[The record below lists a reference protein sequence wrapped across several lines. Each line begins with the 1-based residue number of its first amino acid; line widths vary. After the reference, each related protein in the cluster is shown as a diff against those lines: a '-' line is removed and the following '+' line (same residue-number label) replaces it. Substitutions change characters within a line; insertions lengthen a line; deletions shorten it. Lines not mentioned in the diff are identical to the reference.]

1 MVFMT
6 TLEYKVN
13 STYNFVIPV
22 YIENIGTNYR
32 LNLFVQK
39 RKKNSLPRAN
49 MKRNFVLI
57 VFIIHYNYCINAD
70 STSANRTLAPY
81 NAIVGYASNNVEAY
95 SNGNDSFISDEY
107 SYLYGV
113 FMGIKWQCVEYARR
127 WLFQRKGCS
136 FASVEGAAD
145 MWTQLDEVQRVE
157 DKRCFPL
164 RKYPNGSPSRP
175 ANESLLIYNRS
186 ATSMPYGHVAVIVD
200 VLSDVIRVAEENWDF
215 YYWMDNYPIIG
226 WMSIID
232 VQNQTKP
239 LDQMSIGNILKLNG
253 SSPDFVYKHPS

>member
-1 MVFMT
+1 
-6 TLEYKVN
+6 
-13 STYNFVIPV
+13 
-22 YIENIGTNYR
+22 
-32 LNLFVQK
+32 
-39 RKKNSLPRAN
+39 

-215 YYWMDNYPIIG
+215 YYWMGNYSREIPYELISGGYFIRDNYPIIG

-253 SSPDFVYKHPS
+253 SSPDFVCEKSNAHQHKGLFILSYLCISLVFNL